1 MSGSGGGGG
10 GGGGGDRRMRSAAG
24 PVEKQAEPNS
34 CEAAAG
40 LRSFG
45 EGEGRRWEQK
55 KVYLRLGDVR

>member
-1 MSGSGGGGG
+1 
-10 GGGGGDRRMRSAAG
+10 MRSAAG